1 MLLTACQQPSVVKS
15 DCVLVGTIPEPL
27 WMPDDVVN
35 YLLAAPV
42 STSIDDWIIKNTT
55 QQEQLEA
62 LHGK

>member
-1 MLLTACQQPSVVKS
+1 
-15 DCVLVGTIPEPL
+15 
-27 WMPDDVVN
+27 MPDDVVN

-62 LHGK
+62 LHAK